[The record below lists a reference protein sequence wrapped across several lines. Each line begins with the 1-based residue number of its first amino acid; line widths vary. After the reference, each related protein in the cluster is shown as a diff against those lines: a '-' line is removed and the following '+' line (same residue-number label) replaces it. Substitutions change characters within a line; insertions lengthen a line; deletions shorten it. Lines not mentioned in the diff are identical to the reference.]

1 MRSGRTRPGQTGPVT
16 TPAGLLLTP
25 GAGANR
31 DSPALVAVDDAL
43 ADVEPRL
50 PVHRVDFPYRIEGRR
65 MPDRAPVAV
74 AHLRNAASAWAD
86 ELGVATDRLLLGGR
100 SYGGRMCS
108 MAVAEGLPAAGLVL
122 LSYPLH
128 PPGRPEKLRV
138 EHFGQIEVPTLFVS
152 GDNDQFGTPGELAEH
167 VAAIPGPVTTVTLS
181 GAHDMR
187 GAARQQA
194 VADAVVTWI
203 ASL

>member
-1 MRSGRTRPGQTGPVT
+1 VS

-31 DSPALVAVDDAL
+31 ESPALVAVEHAL
-43 ADVEPRL
+43 AGVEPAL
-50 PVHRVDFPYRIEGRR
+50 PVRRTDFPYRIEGRR
-65 MPDRAPVAV
+65 MPDRAPVAI
-74 AHLRNAASAWAD
+74 AHLRAEATAWAD
-86 ELGVATDRLLLGGR
+86 ELAVATDRLLLGGR

-138 EHFGQIEVPTLFVS
+138 EHFGQISVPTLFVS
-152 GDNDQFGTPGELAEH
+152 GDKDAFGTPDELAEH

-187 GAARQQA
+187 GAARQEA
-194 VADAVVTWI
+194 VADAVASWV

>member
-1 MRSGRTRPGQTGPVT
+1 MT

-25 GAGANR
+25 GAGASSE
-31 DSPALVAVDDAL
+31 SPALVTVERVL
-43 ADVEPRL
+43 AEAPAPL
-50 PVHRVDFPYRIEGRR
+50 PVRRVDFPYRLAGRR
-65 MPDRAPVAV
+65 MPDRPPVAV
-74 AHLRNAASAWAD
+74 AHLRETAAAWAG
-86 ELGVATDRLLLGGR
+86 ELGVPTDRLLLGGR

-128 PPGRPEKLRV
+128 PPGKPERLRV
-138 EHFGQIEVPTLFVS
+138 EHFGAIRVPTLFVS
-152 GDNDQFGTPGELAEH
+152 GDKDPFGTPDELAEH
-167 VAAIPGPVTTVTLS
+167 VAAIPGPVTTVTLP

-187 GAARQQA
+187 GVGRQQA
-194 VADAVVTWI
+194 VAEAVADWV

>member
-1 MRSGRTRPGQTGPVT
+1 MT

-31 DSPALVAVDDAL
+31 DSPALVTVERTL
-43 ADVEPRL
+43 ADAEPPL
-50 PVHRVDFPYRIEGRR
+50 PVRRADFPYRLEGRR

-74 AHLRNAASAWAD
+74 EHLRTVAAAWAN
-86 ELGVATDRLLLGGR
+86 ELGVGTDRLLLGGR

-108 MAVAEGLPAAGLVL
+108 MVVAEGLPAAGLVL

-138 EHFGQIEVPTLFVS
+138 EHFGRIEVPTLFVS
-152 GDNDQFGTPGELAEH
+152 GDKDQFGTPEELAEH
-167 VAAIPGPVTTVTLS
+167 VGAIPGPVTTVTLS

-187 GAARQQA
+187 GVAREQA
-194 VADAVVTWI
+194 VADAVATWVRNLSDPQVTRGT
-203 ASL
+203 

>member
-1 MRSGRTRPGQTGPVT
+1 VS

-25 GAGANR
+25 GAGASR
-31 DSPALVAVDDAL
+31 DNQALVTVEQTL
-43 ADVEPRL
+43 ADAATPL
-50 PVHRVDFPYRIEGRR
+50 PVRRIDFPYRLEGRR

-74 AHLRNAASAWAD
+74 GHLRKEAAGWAD
-86 ELGVATDRLLLGGR
+86 ALGVGTDRLLLGGR

-152 GDNDQFGTPGELAEH
+152 GDKDPFGTPDELAAH
-167 VAAIPGPVTTVTLS
+167 VAAIPGPVTSVTLS

-187 GAARQQA
+187 GVAREKA
-194 VADAVVTWI
+194 VAEAVANWVAT
-203 ASL
+203 LR

>member
-1 MRSGRTRPGQTGPVT
+1 MCTL
-16 TPAGLLLTP
+16 AGLLLTP

-31 DSPALVAVDDAL
+31 DSSALVAVEHAL
-43 ADVEPRL
+43 ARAEPPL
-50 PVHRVDFPYRIEGRR
+50 PVRRADFPYRLEGRR

-74 AHLRNAASAWAD
+74 AHLRAEAAAWAE
-86 ELGVATDRLLLGGR
+86 ELGMPTDRLLLGGR

-138 EHFGQIEVPTLFVS
+138 EHFGQIGVPTLFVS
-152 GDNDQFGTPGELAEH
+152 GDKDQFGSPDELAEH

-187 GAARQQA
+187 GAAREKA
-194 VADAVVTWI
+194 VAEAVVTWA

>member
-1 MRSGRTRPGQTGPVT
+1 MTR
-16 TPAGLLLTP
+16 PAGLLLTP

-31 DSPALVAVDDAL
+31 DSPALVAVEHAL
-43 ADVEPRL
+43 ADVVP
-50 PVHRVDFPYRIEGRR
+50 PVPVRRADFPYRLEGRR

-74 AHLRNAASAWAD
+74 AHLRTEAAAWAA
-86 ELGVATDRLLLGGR
+86 ELGVPTDRLLLGGR

-152 GDNDQFGTPGELAEH
+152 GDKDQFGTPDELAEH
-167 VAAIPGPVTTVTLS
+167 VAAVPGPVTTVTLP

-187 GAARQQA
+187 GAAREKAVAQA
-194 VADAVVTWI
+194 VASWT

>member
-1 MRSGRTRPGQTGPVT
+1 MS

-31 DSPALVAVDDAL
+31 ESPALVAVEHAL
-43 ADVEPRL
+43 ADVEP
-50 PVHRVDFPYRIEGRR
+50 PVPVRRVDFPYRTEGRR
-65 MPDRAPVAV
+65 MPDRPPVAV
-74 AHLRNAASAWAD
+74 AHLRTEAAAWAD
-86 ELGVATDRLLLGGR
+86 ELGVPTDRLLLGGR

-152 GDNDQFGTPGELAEH
+152 GDKDQFGTPDELAEH

-187 GAARQQA
+187 GIARQQA
-194 VADAVVTWI
+194 VAEAVTGWI
-203 ASL
+203 TSL